1 MTPRPFPHINRRL
14 GATPLITLVSFLS
27 ASSCLFS
34 FRRFARHSREQR
46 PNECNNKVILV
57 FHLFTDGA
65 GVASRRSASPNLF
78 PSSDYANGISAL
90 LAAAARSPAPLDEA
104 PALRISV
111 TDRRNRSE
119 NPSAHRT
126 RHTTG
131 FRTCHPLLSR
141 FTSQKKNVFSFESIP
156 AGRLNFLLRSRFFS
170 RQFTCFRTSGGSS
183 TDPAPVKRR
192 LRGVMRYRQS
202 FTASGEAEIV

>member
-27 ASSCLFS
+27 AGSCLFFFS
-34 FRRFARHSREQR
+34 QVARHSREQR

-141 FTSQKKNVFSFESIP
+141 FTSKKKRFF
-156 AGRLNFLLRSRFFS
+156 RLNQFRPDDSTSSSGRDFFPVS
-170 RQFTCFRTSGGSS
+170 L
-183 TDPAPVKRR
+183 PASALPADHQLIR
-192 LRGVMRYRQS
+192 LR
-202 FTASGEAEIV
+202 